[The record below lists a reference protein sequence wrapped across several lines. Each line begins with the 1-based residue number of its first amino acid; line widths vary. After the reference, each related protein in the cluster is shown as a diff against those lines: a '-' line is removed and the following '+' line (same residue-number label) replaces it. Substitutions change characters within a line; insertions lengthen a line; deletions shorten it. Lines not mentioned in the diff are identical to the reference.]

1 MLLTAISKDGGMP
14 QSRNLQ
20 LTFPEGIVTNPVIYE
35 IIRRFD
41 VVPNIRRANIA
52 NHVGWMVL
60 QLSGED
66 AALDS
71 AVEYLEAEGIGVS
84 TAEGDIVAG

>member
-1 MLLTAISKDGGMP
+1 M
-14 QSRNLQ
+14 SRSRHLQ
-20 LTFPEGIVTNPVIYE
+20 LTFPEGIVTTPVIYD
-35 IIRRFD
+35 IVKRFD

-60 QLSGED
+60 ELSGEED
-66 AALDS
+66 AMDS
-71 AVEYLEAEGIGVS
+71 AVEYLTAAGIGVA

>member
-1 MLLTAISKDGGMP
+1 MAN
-14 QSRNLQ
+14 RHLQ

-60 QLSGED
+60 ELSGDD
-66 AALDS
+66 AA
-71 AVEYLEAEGIGVS
+71 VEESIRYLTESGIGVAD
-84 TAEGDIVAG
+84 AEGDVIAG